1 MERQKIKSML
11 AEFLGSFLLAATVV
25 GSGIMA
31 TNLTGDTGIQ
41 LIINAIA
48 TVFVLY
54 TIITIFSSIS
64 GAHFNPA
71 VTLSFLIDKQ
81 IKLRVAITYWIIQI
95 LGCIAGVITANI
107 MFNFQPIEISE
118 QLRSGSNLLLSEVV
132 ATAGLVLLIHSL
144 VQQKRNAVIPS
155 CVALWI
161 GAAYFFTASTSFA
174 NPAITIAR
182 SLTNSFAGISPN
194 SISLFVLSQFVGAL
208 LGLMISRLVNCKV
221 DNYE

>member
-1 MERQKIKSML
+1 
-11 AEFLGSFLLAATVV
+11 
-25 GSGIMA
+25 
-31 TNLTGDTGIQ
+31 
-41 LIINAIA
+41 
-48 TVFVLY
+48 
-54 TIITIFSSIS
+54 
-64 GAHFNPA
+64 
-71 VTLSFLIDKQ
+71 
-81 IKLRVAITYWIIQI
+81 
-95 LGCIAGVITANI
+95 

-118 QLRSGSNLLLSEVV
+118 QFRSGSNLFLSEVV

-144 VQQKRNAVIPS
+144 VKQKRNAVIPS

-194 SISLFVLSQFVGAL
+194 SISLFVLSQFIGAL
-208 LGLMISRLVNCKV
+208 LGLMISRLVNSKV